1 MQSEMPFFESVEDA
15 LSASVNALGGAKVV
29 GSKLWPD
36 KSVDAARTLLLDCLN
51 SSRKEKLEASQ
62 IIYIFREAKAVG
74 FHAGFNWFANQCEYE
89 ARPITKAE
97 EVDRLTTVIEQSS
110 KQLAGALALLDRLQ
124 KTNSIK
130 SVA

>member
-36 KSVDAARTLLLDCLN
+36 KSIDAARTLLLDCLN
-51 SSRKEKLEASQ
+51 ASRKEKLEASQ
-62 IIYIFREAKAVG
+62 IIFIFREAKAVG
-74 FHAGFNWFANQCEYE
+74 FHAGFNWFANQCEYD

-97 EVDRLTTVIEQSS
+97 EVDRLTTIIEQSG
-110 KQLAGALALLDRLQ
+110 KTFANAVALLEKMQGNTRY
-124 KTNSIK
+124 
-130 SVA
+130 